1 MNEIPLH
8 QKRVEERTKTQIYYR
23 GNNARNC
30 VALTRL
36 YSTFIYYNEDTM
48 MCMDNT
54 VNLRIAIYS
63 MDYIYM
69 PINDNDNVIQVFEQS
84 AFEIMWIFFIN
95 VIFMKNNLSCLEHS
109 MAPVL
114 SVSPIVQ
121 SCIVR

>member
-69 PINDNDNVIQVFEQS
+69 PINENDNVIQVFEQRVCNY
-84 AFEIMWIFFIN
+84 EDTY
-95 VIFMKNNLSCLEHS
+95 L
-109 MAPVL
+109 
-114 SVSPIVQ
+114 
-121 SCIVR
+121 

>member
-69 PINDNDNVIQVFEQS
+69 PINENDNVIQVFEHDS
-84 AFEIMWIFFIN
+84 AFAIMRIHIYSRYYYEE
-95 VIFMKNNLSCLEHS
+95 KL
-109 MAPVL
+109 VL
-114 SVSPIVQ
+114 F
-121 SCIVR
+121 RT